1 MFLFGGQVLDANP
14 AHVKGLYRRGTAYM
28 LGGDFDEAKKDFE
41 MVCFDPY
48 SVIFLKFFLTIAIYL
63 LSILYS

>member
-14 AHVKGLYRRGTAYM
+14 AHVKGLYRRGMAYM

-41 MVCFDPY
+41 MVCFDSY
-48 SVIFLKFFLTIAIYL
+48 FIFF
-63 LSILYS
+63 SIFKC